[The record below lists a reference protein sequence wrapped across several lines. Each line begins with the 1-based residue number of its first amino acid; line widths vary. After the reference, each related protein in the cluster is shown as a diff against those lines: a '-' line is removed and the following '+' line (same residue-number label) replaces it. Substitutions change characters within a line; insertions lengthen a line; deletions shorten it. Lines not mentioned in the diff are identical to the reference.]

1 MMNGLAEDLTGHLLN
16 RVNTGREVDVV
27 LRDLFVTLYAREI
40 TASERTL
47 CGKFLGDNPDT
58 EDWRR
63 LITTLFNSK
72 ELIYVY

>member
-1 MMNGLAEDLTGHLLN
+1 
-16 RVNTGREVDVV
+16 VDVV
-27 LRDLFVTLYAREI
+27 LRELFVTLYAREI
-40 TASERTL
+40 TASERML
-47 CGKFLGDNPDT
+47 CGNFLGDNPDT

>member
-1 MMNGLAEDLTGHLLN
+1 LN
-16 RVNTGREVDVV
+16 RVNTERELDVV
-27 LRDLFVTLYAREI
+27 LSDLFVTLYAREI
-40 TASERTL
+40 TASESSL

-63 LITTLFNSK
+63 LITTLLNSK

>member
-1 MMNGLAEDLTGHLLN
+1 LAEDLTGHLLD
-16 RVNTGREVDVV
+16 RVDTEREVDVV
-27 LRDLFVTLYAREI
+27 LRELFVTLYAREI
-40 TASERTL
+40 TASERML